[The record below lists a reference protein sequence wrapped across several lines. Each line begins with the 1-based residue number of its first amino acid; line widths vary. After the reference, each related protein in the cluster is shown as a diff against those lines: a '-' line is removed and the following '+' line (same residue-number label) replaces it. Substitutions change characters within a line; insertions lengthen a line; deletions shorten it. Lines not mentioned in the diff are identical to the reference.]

1 MPNPV
6 FLSSCNFMSLYDL
19 GLSDQG
25 CFKKVVCGGISLS
38 APGKNSFIGRLK
50 KKVGNKIEWEDLRI
64 VQTRDKAPQAA
75 TTTTTTTTTK
85 QQQNNNKNKQRQWEG
100 RRERERM

>member
-1 MPNPV
+1 
-6 FLSSCNFMSLYDL
+6 MSLYDL

-38 APGKNSFIGRLK
+38 APSKNSFIGRLK

-75 TTTTTTTTTK
+75 TTTTTTTKTK
-85 QQQNNNKNKQRQWEG
+85 AMGGTE
-100 RRERERM
+100 RERERECNQSKV